1 MAERSHAHGIR
12 VDYAHEVNETMRRI
26 NMVSDLTMRMKS
38 NETMR
43 RITMR
48 KAYVA
53 VLEVH
58 GTIKITREPA
68 YCQTQT

>member
-1 MAERSHAHGIR
+1 MAERCHAHGIR

-26 NMVSDLTMRMKS
+26 NMVSELTMRMKS

-48 KAYVA
+48 KAYLA
-53 VLEVH
+53 V
-58 GTIKITREPA
+58 
-68 YCQTQT
+68 

>member
-38 NETMR
+38 NDTMR

-53 VLEVH
+53 VQASH
-58 GTIKITREPA
+58 PFN
-68 YCQTQT
+68 